1 MGIEQEILRGCG
13 AVISNE
19 GEREVELRAK
29 KAVGKP
35 RYELIDREQLC
46 WRRVDVE
53 RLIGEEHPG
62 RAIWEFVG
70 KLDLS
75 RYRDLRQFPQYEA
88 TFADNAAAYY
98 AQLQAR
104 GRAASSK

>member
-29 KAVGKP
+29 KVVGKP

-70 KLDLS
+70 KLDFEPVPRTGTSGRGQS
-75 RYRDLRQFPQYEA
+75 RTA
-88 TFADNAAAYY
+88 GVGAAVTD
-98 AQLQAR
+98 
-104 GRAASSK
+104 